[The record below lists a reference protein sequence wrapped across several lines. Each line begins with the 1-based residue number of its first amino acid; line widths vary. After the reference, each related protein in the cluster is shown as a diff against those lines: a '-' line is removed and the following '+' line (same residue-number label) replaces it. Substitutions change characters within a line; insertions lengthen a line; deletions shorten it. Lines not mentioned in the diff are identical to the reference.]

1 LLPHKGHKYA
11 IQLAKKLGFKLVVA
25 GEDKLNVDVTYV
37 NYIKEL
43 CKKANVEYLG
53 SVPNATKLELLS
65 RVKAVLLPFLRAEAF
80 SLIAIEAMASGTPVI
95 TSNLGAL
102 PEIVVHGK
110 TGFLCNSIFDF
121 VEAIKRVDEINPKD
135 CVKHVEE
142 HFSIERGAEAY
153 GDLYHIALK
162 GEGW

>member
-1 LLPHKGHKYA
+1 
-11 IQLAKKLGFKLVVA
+11 
-25 GEDKLNVDVTYV
+25 
-37 NYIKEL
+37 
-43 CKKANVEYLG
+43 
-53 SVPNATKLELLS
+53 
-65 RVKAVLLPFLRAEAF
+65 
-80 SLIAIEAMASGTPVI
+80 VI

-142 HFSIERGAEAY
+142 HFSIERSAEAY
-153 GDLYHIALK
+153 EDLYHIALK